1 MNGLA
6 DLRMFSEIA
15 RSQSMASAA
24 NRLGMA
30 PATISGRLKAL
41 EDHYGVA
48 LVRRTTRS
56 LLLTEEGK
64 LLLERSKPV
73 LSGFADLERDMGGRR
88 TAVSGGLVLSCAAD
102 ISRVQLLS
110 LVRAFARAHPHMQ
123 FSLRLDPPGSLHEI
137 PFDAA
142 LRVGPVRDSNLTIRK
157 LFSMETV
164 TCAAPAYL
172 AEHGVPVCPADL
184 CRHECLRLDGSAFA
198 GNDWAFQGD
207 AGPVAVGGRFRA
219 SDPATLKN
227 FAVQGLGILRTALAD
242 VEAELAAGVLVPV
255 LGNFE
260 PEPQTVCLLSDSR
273 RRLPARTSE
282 FIDFAQALVRAP
294 SAGGR
299 GAAPVR
305 SANDICKI
313 M

>member
-64 LLLERSKPV
+64 LLLERARPV

-88 TAVSGGLVLSCAAD
+88 TAVSGGLVLSCATD

-110 LVRAFARAHPHMQ
+110 LVRAFSRAHPHLQ
-123 FSLRLDPPGSLHEI
+123 FSLRFDPPASLHEI

-172 AEHGVPVCPADL
+172 AEHGVPLRPSDL

-198 GNDWAFQGD
+198 GDDWAFQGG
-207 AGPVAVGGRFRA
+207 ALGVGGRFRA

-227 FAVQGLGILRTALAD
+227 FAVQGLGILRMASAD
-242 VEAELAAGVLVPV
+242 VQAELAAGVLVPV
-255 LGNFE
+255 LDDFE
-260 PEPQTVCLLSDSR
+260 PEPQTVCLLCESR

-282 FIDFAQALVRAP
+282 FIDFAQAHVRP
-294 SAGGR
+294 SLRRCAEGLDG
-299 GAAPVR
+299 VI
-305 SANDICKI
+305 SAK
-313 M
+313 

>member
-64 LLLERSKPV
+64 LLLERARPV

-110 LVRAFARAHPHMQ
+110 LVRSFSRAHPDLH
-123 FSLRLDPPGSLHEI
+123 FSLRFDPPGSLHEI

-172 AEHGVPVCPADL
+172 AEHGVPARPADL
-184 CRHECLRLDGSAFA
+184 CRHECLRLDGSGFA
-198 GNDWAFQGD
+198 GNDWAFREG
-207 AGPVAVGGRFRA
+207 ASAVSVGGRFRA

-242 VEAELAAGVLVPV
+242 VETELASGLLVPV
-255 LGNFE
+255 LGAFE

-282 FIDFAQALVRAP
+282 FIDFAQAHVRAP
-294 SAGGR
+294 FGVR
-299 GAAPVR
+299 GNLATP
-305 SANDICKI
+305 SQGSICEI
-313 M
+313 V

>member
-15 RSQSMASAA
+15 RSQSMVSAA

-64 LLLERSKPV
+64 LLLERARPV

-110 LVRAFARAHPHMQ
+110 LVRSFACAHPNLH
-123 FSLRLDPPGSLHEI
+123 FSLRFDPPGSLHEI

-172 AEHGVPVCPADL
+172 TGHGIPIRPADL

-198 GNDWAFQGD
+198 GNDWGFREGEGTVSVD
-207 AGPVAVGGRFRA
+207 GRFRA

-242 VEAELAAGVLVPV
+242 VETELASGLLVSV
-255 LGNFE
+255 LGAFE

-282 FIDFAQALVRAP
+282 FIDFAQAHVRAP
-294 SAGGR
+294 LG
-299 GAAPVR
+299 VR
-305 SANDICKI
+305 ETVSMLLPGDACEI